1 MQYQQISFCKQ
12 DIMSV
17 CIADSRARQEEC
29 LFYAKS
35 CHTDRCMHFVFDEY
49 CDCLKA
55 QMFSNQAGVYLGTG
69 QDVH

>member
-17 CIADSRARQEEC
+17 CIAHSRARQEEC
-29 LFYAKS
+29 HFYAKS
-35 CHTDRCMHFVFDEY
+35 CHTDRCMYFVLEEF

-55 QMFSNQAGVYLGTG
+55 QMFTEIKAFS
-69 QDVH
+69 